1 MVRTTFGLTSK
12 AMLKASAL
20 DAMAKAAAIAA
31 RPARAC
37 GACPPARRRDD
48 RRRLCG
54 ADLHIFVGYLYLQ
67 TKMVYCK
74 WVGTF
79 NKCSGRLHLTVD
91 ITAPRAYV
99 VTVSRTGTPRRAHKT
114 HTQRTP
120 RAAARRRPD
129 HGVRVHTTRG
139 PPPPRVGPPPPRSRS
154 CCLSHARLDEV
165 LAPRAGPP
173 HTRRQ
178 PHARRP

>member
-91 ITAPRAYV
+91 GLLHAWLAANSDKLFTAIFGL
-99 VTVSRTGTPRRAHKT
+99 GTAI
-114 HTQRTP
+114 
-120 RAAARRRPD
+120 
-129 HGVRVHTTRG
+129 
-139 PPPPRVGPPPPRSRS
+139 
-154 CCLSHARLDEV
+154 
-165 LAPRAGPP
+165 
-173 HTRRQ
+173 RQ
-178 PHARRP
+178 PLGVTQPNFTETLVTYV